1 MRSIASI
8 LVLNDDSDDSL
19 DVTISDEYRFAFGRK
34 TLESMVNVMA
44 AVHDD
49 DIGLCR
55 PANEMNLDECCLCS
69 LVRPIYLINGSNV
82 GKYRSLQFHGHKT

>member
-1 MRSIASI
+1 M
-8 LVLNDDSDDSL
+8 LLNNDYDNSL
-19 DVTISDEYRFAFGRK
+19 GVTIADEYRFAFDRK

-69 LVRPIYLINGSNV
+69 LVRPIYLITKSNV
-82 GKYRSLQFHGHKT
+82 GKYRSLYVNCQKV